1 MMKIKVTEREIKAVK
16 NEEVGRGNL
25 TEVQVCG
32 INALAEE
39 VFDEL
44 YYDFMG
50 TDQSEVFDGYL
61 GVVTYLADNEPAVA
75 VEIVGCMMKERELEK
90 QLDKTRAFIAED
102 EEHVKAFARHFAIA
116 GIMRKIEEE
125 ELEEEIMEEMEDEPE
140 EPEEDHCKGCMG
152 ACFGDCSS
160 CRHQK
165 AGVRN
170 E

>member
-1 MMKIKVTEREIKAVK
+1 MMKIKVAEREIKAVK

-25 TEVQVCG
+25 TEVQVYG

-39 VFDEL
+39 AFDEL

-61 GVVTYLADNEPAVA
+61 GVVTYLADKEP
-75 VEIVGCMMKERELEK
+75 
-90 QLDKTRAFIAED
+90 
-102 EEHVKAFARHFAIA
+102 VKAFARHFAIA
-116 GIMRKIEEE
+116 GVMRKIEEE
-125 ELEEEIMEEMEDEPE
+125 ELEEEIMEEMEDEPDE
-140 EPEEDHCKGCMG
+140 SEEDHCKGCMG
-152 ACFGDCSS
+152 ACFGDCTS

-165 AGVRN
+165 AGVRD